1 MEEAGPESLFNEGKT
16 APLQTVAGGAF
27 GKEQPA
33 WYLKTIKLALALAI
47 IRTRPPGKSSREYTK
62 YLARVLSCQEEK
74 WRTKAEALEAEVLR
88 LRQELLLYRVH
99 SALWDSN
106 NGENSAFHME
116 PVSREFVNDCM
127 QIDDDSGCDTS
138 TEKEINSLDLCTL
151 EHPEVQYLNASSFT
165 FSSAVLLSKQ
175 IGWSVKEKTL
185 FFHTQF
191 LQNLIG
197 LRKLAEQGSLT
208 ADLMALGSDCSVIT
222 DSVSQVVHGVITFCK
237 DPKPFSSDSYLIEAV
252 KVLGSLI
259 NEAQFPKPVF
269 NQCYKKVEELEREI
283 MKLILENK
291 DINRFV
297 QTHASPSDSTQ
308 INMTARFQEKDPYT
322 SPLRCLPP

>member
-1 MEEAGPESLFNEGKT
+1 
-16 APLQTVAGGAF
+16 
-27 GKEQPA
+27 KEQPA

-106 NGENSAFHME
+106 N
-116 PVSREFVNDCM
+116 VNVLRKKLFKKEIKKAKANYTL
-127 QIDDDSGCDTS
+127 IDDDSGCDTS

-291 DINRFV
+291 DINRV
-297 QTHASPSDSTQ
+297 STVL
-308 INMTARFQEKDPYT
+308 
-322 SPLRCLPP
+322 SVLSSLRSILILAKKKKKK